1 MRDAC
6 DDYVRFVESH
16 DLLESVA
23 SSLTELAAGEIMKV
37 RIAAFEK
44 HYGWVEPEGLQYFL
58 SRTRQAPADAA
69 EGMAYV
75 LANARTGADQER
87 CVAALERK
95 CEILWRL
102 LDAIEAAHARPC
114 LSSAAKLR
122 RAQARIAVRPE
133 WLDVF
138 VPDQVPS
145 DENALHGTVRDV
157 LYLGE
162 TLHVLV
168 RLPSGRDIAVGVRNE
183 GQLTRPLMWKTGQS
197 VAVAWKPGDCQV
209 LEDDA

>member
-1 MRDAC
+1 MSRAPDG
-6 DDYVRFVESH
+6 DRWVVE
-16 DLLESVA
+16 
-23 SSLTELAAGEIMKV
+23 GEGHKYLIPNHNVVK
-37 RIAAFEK
+37 
-44 HYGWVEPEGLQYFL
+44 EG
-58 SRTRQAPADAA
+58 
-69 EGMAYV
+69 
-75 LANARTGADQER
+75 
-87 CVAALERK
+87 
-95 CEILWRL
+95 
-102 LDAIEAAHARPC
+102 
-114 LSSAAKLR
+114 
-122 RAQARIAVRPE
+122 AQARIAVRPE